1 MAKAAATPDLPR
13 YSWREEKVPVCPRF
27 GGVVAVALCYNDGM
41 ENLFLFDND
50 QFITTLNDEQ
60 SPGHLDQIELFYDDT
75 EKLFD
80 SISDIIAASQLAVTY
95 ATTRSGEFKALPAV
109 EPSGWLLQWPTGLN
123 GLSCVVKSDES
134 GAQNALQAVFPF
146 CSDGVTY
153 SCRLTGVRLFSNRL
167 EAQLQVMAGEEEE
180 LALTFYDARYLC
192 DRVVYQKDAVYLFNL
207 RAFAYFFAVMPPGQ
221 DSVDGLWALLNR
233 PDLGADHY
241 EIHGP
246 VRSVAEL
253 ELPMLGQKVWRVS
266 VVIGCSSEMEE
277 QLLDI
282 LVTGKV
288 LGNTPSPVEGS
299 QIRAVVWLQGHL
311 WGEEKA

>member
-1 MAKAAATPDLPR
+1 
-13 YSWREEKVPVCPRF
+13 
-27 GGVVAVALCYNDGM
+27 M

-50 QFITTLNDEQ
+50 KLITALNEEQ

-95 ATTRSGEFKALPAV
+95 ATARSGEFKPLAAD

-123 GLSCVVKSDES
+123 GLSCIVRSEEG
-134 GAQNALQAVFPF
+134 GAQNAMQAVFPF

-153 SCRLTGVRLFSNRL
+153 SCRLLAVRLFSNRL
-167 EAQLQVMAGEEEE
+167 EAQLQVLAGEEEE

-192 DRVVYQKDAVYLFNL
+192 DRVAYRKDATYLFSL
-207 RAFAYFFAVMPPGQ
+207 RAFAYFFAIMPPGK

-246 VRSVAEL
+246 VRSVSEL
-253 ELPMLGQKVWRVS
+253 ELPMLGRKVWRVS

-282 LVTGKV
+282 LVTDKI
-288 LGNTPSPVEGS
+288 LGNTAPPAIGAQV
-299 QIRAVVWLQGHL
+299 RAVVWLQGHL
-311 WGEEKA
+311 WGEDKS